1 MIKHILSITSVACAI
16 LCAHGAKEKA
26 EEKVP
31 QNAKVKAEEKPQKDG
46 GSPLKKG
53 YSYEKLESLFGIE
66 FGWKKPD
73 SWEKGS
79 GYRMFDVVP
88 AYDFRPNKEFLDFNC
103 YTVLF
108 DVEGEAFFVR
118 AMKQCSNLEEAY
130 ELKRKAIEVIEL
142 KYGVAME
149 EFGTL
154 ASGKGSLVSARAYFG
169 DDDLKQEL
177 NKSYARIQFANDR
190 EIIVCQ
196 LDNKAIVYGYE
207 PAKKLSAVIG
217 YRLRQTTDGVDAL

>member
-1 MIKHILSITSVACAI
+1 MIKHILSITSVACAM

-46 GSPLKKG
+46 GYPLKKG
-53 YSYEKLESLFGIE
+53 YSHKKLESLFGIE

-73 SWEKGS
+73 SWNDS
-79 GYRMFDVVP
+79 GYQMYDVVP
-88 AYDFRPNKEFLDFNC
+88 AYDFPPNKKFLDFNY

-108 DVEGEAFFVR
+108 DDKGKSFYVR

-130 ELKRKAIEVIEL
+130 ALKRKAIEVIEL

-154 ASGKGSLVSARAYFG
+154 ASGKTSLVSARAYFG
-169 DDDLKQEL
+169 DELFKQEL
-177 NKSYARIQFANDR
+177 NKSYARIRFANSR

-196 LDNKAIVYGYE
+196 AENKVIVYGNE
-207 PAKKLSAVIG
+207 PAMQTLAVIG
-217 YRLRQTTDGVDAL
+217 YRLRQTADGVDAL

>member
-1 MIKHILSITSVACAI
+1 MIKHILGMSVACAI

-53 YSYEKLESLFGIE
+53 YSHEKLESLFGME

-73 SWEKGS
+73 SWKKGS
-79 GYRMFDVVP
+79 GYRLFDVVP
-88 AYDFRPNKEFLDFNC
+88 AYDFRPNKEFLDFNY

-108 DVEGEAFFVR
+108 DVEGEAFYVR

-154 ASGKGSLVSARAYFG
+154 ASRKTALVSARAYYG
-169 DDDLKQEL
+169 DELFKQEL

-196 LDNKAIVYGYE
+196 CDNKAIVYGYE

-217 YRLRQTTDGVDAL
+217 YRLRQTIDGVDAL